1 MLTSLCRVDKIIH
14 LRPEQERDRSLF
26 IDPETQT
33 EMEVVESQLLLDW
46 LAIRY
51 RQFGAV
57 LEIVTDK
64 SQEGSQFVRGFG
76 GIGGMSSSSYAAMLL
91 VQD

>member
-1 MLTSLCRVDKIIH
+1 MQIVPFCLFLEKRVIH
-14 LRPEQERDRSLF
+14 LRPEQERDRSHF

-33 EMEVVESQLLLDW
+33 EMEVEESQLLLDW
-46 LAIRY
+46 LALNY
-51 RQFGAV
+51 RSFGAI

-76 GIGGMSSSSYAAMLL
+76 GIGGASSFLPVHNSR
-91 VQD
+91 